1 MEDLEEDQ
9 PELLDN
15 IDEPLPNSNEDEDKE
30 LNYAQNPS
38 VDIIGEND
46 KSDEIMR
53 SSFPPSLQDVKTKN
67 LLGECIE
74 DILPIP
80 DPNSN
85 PVKEDELLTITEAT
99 FKPLQGPDEEETDAA
114 LLKEISPEASP
125 SSWLRVSLVTSL
137 VTAWLVFLLYCYLTL
152 TTVCSE
158 VSLHCTHVL
167 YIITG
172 FAIGQTP
179 LPRPWPHLPRPGLL
193 LLPLAPAG
201 RPGWP
206 RQ

>member
-1 MEDLEEDQ
+1 MEDLQEDK

-15 IDEPLPNSNEDEDKE
+15 NDEPLPNSNEDEDKE

-46 KSDEIMR
+46 KSDEIMQ
-53 SSFPPSLQDVKTKN
+53 SSFPSSLQDVKTKN

-74 DILPIP
+74 EILPIS
-80 DPNSN
+80 DPSSN

-99 FKPLQGPDEEETDAA
+99 FKPLQGPDEEETDAE
-114 LLKEISPEASP
+114 LLKEIGPEAP
-125 SSWLRVSLVTSL
+125 QSSWLRVSLVTSL

-158 VSLHCTHVL
+158 VSLHCTS
-167 YIITG
+167 
-172 FAIGQTP
+172 
-179 LPRPWPHLPRPGLL
+179 LPEE
-193 LLPLAPAG
+193 A
-201 RPGWP
+201 
-206 RQ
+206 